1 MMIQLRHWIFALAIG
16 LTATAQGMD
25 VKQNVLVLGGTGRL
39 GAPIVASLTAVGYTV
54 TVFARSSSDRSR
66 LTDLPVAYIVGDLLD
81 GPSAIDAI
89 DGQTFA
95 YVIDASA
102 RGSNPDPFYADAMQ
116 NILAALEASEV
127 KQFILHG
134 SIGAGDSAQVFSNA
148 TYQRVRKVMQEK
160 TQAERLL
167 KDSGIRYTII
177 RNGVIKLDGTPA
189 TGTAELT
196 EDKTTMGTVTR
207 LDLAAL
213 TMHCLGN
220 ESCMNKTFHAIDESW
235 EANPGY

>member
-1 MMIQLRHWIFALAIG
+1 
-16 LTATAQGMD
+16 
-25 VKQNVLVLGGTGRL
+25 
-39 GAPIVASLTAVGYTV
+39 
-54 TVFARSSSDRSR
+54 
-66 LTDLPVAYIVGDLLD
+66 
-81 GPSAIDAI
+81 
-89 DGQTFA
+89 
-95 YVIDASA
+95 
-102 RGSNPDPFYADAMQ
+102 
-116 NILAALEASEV
+116 
-127 KQFILHG
+127 
-134 SIGAGDSAQVFSNA
+134 
-148 TYQRVRKVMQEK
+148 MQEK

-167 KDSGIRYTII
+167 KDSEIRYTII

-196 EDKTTMGTVTR
+196 EDKATMGTVTR